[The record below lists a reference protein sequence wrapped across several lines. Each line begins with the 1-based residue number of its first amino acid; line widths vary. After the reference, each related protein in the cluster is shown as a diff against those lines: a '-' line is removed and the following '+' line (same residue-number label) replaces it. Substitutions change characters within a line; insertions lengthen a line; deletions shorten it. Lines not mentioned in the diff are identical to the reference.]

1 MMVNALW
8 ACVIALFGFLFYV
21 HFQYWRDS
29 RQSRRDSSRFEMF
42 AVRDRLVDLVASQ
55 QMREDDPAWQ
65 MLYITV
71 NQLLDLSYQTTTLG
85 QLIESARHASRI
97 ATDRRCAERVETS
110 RSILSK
116 AEQENPEFTQVVQEM
131 EDALAAMARAR
142 TPLWQWWTM
151 LLIVLIVVPS
161 LVLVRAARQL
171 FFNPSAALAA
181 TLFPRAHGSGPSPWL
196 AAA

>member
-1 MMVNALW
+1 MANVLW
-8 ACVIALFGFLFYV
+8 ACVAALFAFLLYV

-42 AVRDRLVDLVASQ
+42 AVRDRLVYLVASHK
-55 QMREDDPAWQ
+55 MREDDPAWQ
-65 MLYITV
+65 MLYGTI
-71 NQLLDLSYQTTTLG
+71 NRLLDLSYQTTTLG

-97 ATDRRCAERVETS
+97 ATDRRCAERVETF
-110 RSILSK
+110 RNILSK
-116 AEQENPEFTQVVQEM
+116 AEQESPEFTEVVQEM
-131 EDALAAMARAR
+131 EDALASMARAR

-161 LVLVRAARQL
+161 LVVVSAARHL
-171 FFNPSAALAA
+171 FFNPNAALAA
-181 TLFPRAHGSGPSPWL
+181 TLFPRAQGSGSSHRL